1 MTETTLVREDSW
13 PTGLRVAQVR
23 VARPTDKLAQ
33 VEEFYAGHLGL
44 PVLYR
49 FVDHDGFD
57 GVMLGLPGGHYHLEF
72 TSSHA
77 GSPCPAPS
85 RENLL
90 VLYFGGEAA
99 MYDTVE
105 RLAGFGHVP
114 VDADNPYW
122 GRTGALTFEDPDGWR
137 IVLAPRPV
145 VL

>member
-1 MTETTLVREDSW
+1 MLEDSW
-13 PTGLRVAQVR
+13 PAALRVAQVR
-23 VARPTDKLAQ
+23 VARPTDKLAE

-49 FVDHDGFD
+49 FADHDGFD
-57 GVMLGLPGGHYHLEF
+57 GVMLGLPGGRHHLEF

-90 VLYFGGEAA
+90 VLYFEVESA
-99 MYDTVE
+99 MYDTVA
-105 RLAGFGHVP
+105 RLAERGHEP

-122 GRTGALTFEDPDGWR
+122 ERTGALTFEDPDGWR
-137 IVLAPRPV
+137 VVLAPRPV

>member
-13 PTGLRVAQVR
+13 PAGLRVAQVR
-23 VARPTDKLAQ
+23 VARPTDKLAE
-33 VEEFYAGHLGL
+33 VEEFYASHLGL

-57 GVMLGLPGGHYHLEF
+57 GVMLGLPGGQYHLEF
-72 TSSHA
+72 
-77 GSPCPAPS
+77 
-85 RENLL
+85 
-90 VLYFGGEAA
+90 
-99 MYDTVE
+99 TVE

-122 GRTGALTFEDPDGWR
+122 VSTGALTFEDPDGWR

>member
-57 GVMLGLPGGHYHLEF
+57 GVMLGHPGGPYHLEF
-72 TSSHA
+72 TRRDGHHA
-77 GSPCPAPS
+77 GVAPTQD
-85 RENLL
+85 NLL
-90 VLYFGGEAA
+90 VFYVPELAQWQAA
-99 MYDTVE
+99 CARM
-105 RLAGFGHVP
+105 LAAGFRP
-114 VDADNPYW
+114 VVSFNPYW
-122 GRTGALTFEDPDGWR
+122 DREGRTFEDLDGYR
-137 IVLAPRPV
+137 V
-145 VL
+145 VLQNAGWAC